1 MSIKDLDSLQSSH
14 NSSLRDHLKEIEQ
27 HTKEAT
33 SMVGKPLALGNP
45 HKSNL
50 FQQKTDVQKHLAEI
64 RQHTRAAQDL
74 IGNPTRKPS
83 KSKDGDNL
91 LGIILLF
98 ILFLLLLGML

>member
-1 MSIKDLDSLQSSH
+1 MSIKDLDSLQASQ

-33 SMVGKPLALGNP
+33 STVGKQLARGNP

-50 FQQKTDVQKHLAEI
+50 FQPKTDVQEHLAQI
-64 RQHTRAAQDL
+64 RQHTQAAQNL
-74 IGNPTRKPS
+74 IGSPTQKQS
-83 KSKDGDNL
+83 ESKDGDNL
-91 LGIILLF
+91 LGIVFLV